1 MDCWLNV
8 VLKHDLVVSR
18 PIPAPAPSAAAVMM
32 QSHMPS
38 PARLGLTASSPSLP
52 PNPSLLNPTSSP
64 PQGNLPASATAG
76 TGAAPTLTTS
86 PSLLPLLPPLPRAQ
100 SLLQLISSLASN
112 LFELSP
118 NRAAW
123 ISAYRGSLPTFLP
136 SASSS
141 PSPPLPT
148 QISSTKDALSLL
160 TTLQTQIFEAVAEL
174 QETLD
179 LQDARVRL
187 AREARAKDAALMA
200 FAKKLHE
207 AHHVLDRLVDDYA
220 DYRRDP
226 KRPRGAAAADDPE
239 PVSGGDFGASL
250 HSRIKLEDILVY
262 AHHISYTTFAPPEHG
277 AGLPLRGAMPPAPQ
291 ESEMRASKL
300 YQFADMDVGVP
311 KKPLE
316 AEEGITA
323 EVEAMPLYE
332 PPPQEEVP
340 RLPNTLP
347 PMFRKELKPPPGWKP
362 GDPITLPLDDILPGV
377 KVEEPK
383 ATMPQAPV
391 SVRPLAPMVPAAPIH
406 VVPAVQLDFGSSS
419 SDEYS
424 SDVGSS
430 EEDDED

>member
-1 MDCWLNV
+1 
-8 VLKHDLVVSR
+8 
-18 PIPAPAPSAAAVMM
+18 MM
-32 QSHMPS
+32 QSHVPS
-38 PARLGLTASSPSLP
+38 PARLGLTASSPSLT
-52 PNPSLLNPTSSP
+52 PNPSPLNPTSSP
-64 PQGNLPASATAG
+64 PQGNLPASAAAG
-76 TGAAPTLTTS
+76 SGAAPTLTTS

-123 ISAYRGSLPTFLP
+123 ISAFRGSLPNFLP

-141 PSPPLPT
+141 APPPPLPT
-148 QISSTKDALSLL
+148 PISSTKDALSLL
-160 TTLQTQIFEAVAEL
+160 TTLQTQLFEAVAEL

-179 LQDARVRL
+179 LQDARARL
-187 AREARAKDAALMA
+187 ARDARAKDAALLA

-207 AHHVLDRLVDDYA
+207 AHQVLDRLVDDYA

-239 PVSGGDFGASL
+239 PVSDGDFGASL
-250 HSRIKLEDILVY
+250 HSRLKLDDILIY
-262 AHHISYTTFAPPEHG
+262 AHHISYTTFAPPEHS
-277 AGLPLRGAMPPAPQ
+277 AGVPLRLAAPPAPQ

-300 YQFADMDVGVP
+300 YLFADMDVGVP

-316 AEEGITA
+316 AKDGITV

-332 PPPQEEVP
+332 PPQEGTP

-347 PMFRKELKPPPGWKP
+347 TMFHKNLKPPPGWKP
-362 GDPITLPLDDILPGV
+362 GDPIDLPLDDILPPV
-377 KVEEPK
+377 KGEEP
-383 ATMPQAPV
+383 QASVPRPPV
-391 SVRPLAPMVPAAPIH
+391 SVRPVAPVGPEPIQ
-406 VVPAVQLDFGSSS
+406 VKAVQLDFESSS

>member
-1 MDCWLNV
+1 
-8 VLKHDLVVSR
+8 
-18 PIPAPAPSAAAVMM
+18 MM
-32 QSHMPS
+32 QSHLPS

-52 PNPSLLNPTSSP
+52 PNPSPLNPTSSP
-64 PQGNLPASATAG
+64 PHGNLPASATAG
-76 TGAAPTLTTS
+76 AGSGAAPTLTTS

-141 PSPPLPT
+141 PPPLPT
-148 QISSTKDALSLL
+148 PISSTKDALSLL
-160 TTLQTQIFEAVAEL
+160 TTLQTQLFEAVAEL

-179 LQDARVRL
+179 LQDARARL
-187 AREARAKDAALMA
+187 AREARAKDAALLA

-239 PVSGGDFGASL
+239 PVSDGDFGASL
-250 HSRIKLEDILVY
+250 HSRLKLDDILSY
-262 AHHISYTTFAPPEHG
+262 AHSISCTTFAPPEHG
-277 AGLPLRGAMPPAPQ
+277 AGLPLRGAFPPAPQ
-291 ESEMRASKL
+291 EQEMRASKL
-300 YQFADMDVGVP
+300 YQFADLDVGVP

-316 AEEGITA
+316 AKEGITA

-332 PPPQEEVP
+332 PPPQEGAP
-340 RLPNTLP
+340 RIPSTLP
-347 PMFRKELKPPPGWKP
+347 PMFPKELKPPPGWKP

-377 KVEEPK
+377 KGEEPQ
-383 ATMPQAPV
+383 APVPQAPV
-391 SVRPLAPMVPAAPIH
+391 SVRPVAPMGPEPIQ
-406 VVPAVQLDFGSSS
+406 VKPVQLDFETSS

>member
-1 MDCWLNV
+1 
-8 VLKHDLVVSR
+8 
-18 PIPAPAPSAAAVMM
+18 MM
-32 QSHMPS
+32 QPHMPS
-38 PARLGLTASSPSLP
+38 PARMGLTASSPSLP
-52 PNPSLLNPTSSP
+52 PNPSPLNPTSSP
-64 PQGNLPASATAG
+64 PHSNLPASATAG
-76 TGAAPTLTTS
+76 AGAAPTLTTS

-141 PSPPLPT
+141 PPPPPLPT
-148 QISSTKDALSLL
+148 PISSTKDALALL
-160 TTLQTQIFEAVAEL
+160 TTLQTQLFEAVAEL

-179 LQDARVRL
+179 LQDARARL
-187 AREARAKDAALMA
+187 AREARTKDAALLA

-226 KRPRGAAAADDPE
+226 KRPRGAAAADDPK
-239 PVSGGDFGASL
+239 PVSDGDFGASL
-250 HSRIKLEDILVY
+250 HSRFKLDDILSY
-262 AHHISYTTFAPPEHG
+262 ARRISSTTFAPPEHG
-277 AGLPLRGAMPPAPQ
+277 AGLPLRGALPPAPQ
-291 ESEMRASKL
+291 EQEMRYSML
-300 YQFADMDVGVP
+300 YQCADMDVGVP

-316 AEEGITA
+316 TKEGITA

-332 PPPQEEVP
+332 PPPQEGAL
-340 RLPNTLP
+340 RIPNTLP
-347 PMFRKELKPPPGWKP
+347 PMFPKELKPPPGWKP

-377 KVEEPK
+377 KGEEPQ
-383 ATMPQAPV
+383 APVPQAPV
-391 SVRPLAPMVPAAPIH
+391 SVRPVAPMGPEPIQ
-406 VVPAVQLDFGSSS
+406 VKPVQLDFESSS

>member
-1 MDCWLNV
+1 
-8 VLKHDLVVSR
+8 
-18 PIPAPAPSAAAVMM
+18 MM
-32 QSHMPS
+32 QSHLPS

-52 PNPSLLNPTSSP
+52 PNPSPLNPTSSP
-64 PQGNLPASATAG
+64 PQGNLPASGSAG
-76 TGAAPTLTTS
+76 AGAGAAPTLTTS

-118 NRAAW
+118 NRASW

-141 PSPPLPT
+141 PPPPLPLPT
-148 QISSTKDALSLL
+148 SISSTKDALSLL
-160 TTLQTQIFEAVAEL
+160 TTLQTQLFEAVAEL

-179 LQDARVRL
+179 LQDARARL
-187 AREARAKDAALMA
+187 AREARAKDAALLA

-226 KRPRGAAAADDPE
+226 KRPRGAAAADDAE
-239 PVSGGDFGASL
+239 SVSDGDFGASL
-250 HSRIKLEDILVY
+250 HSRLKLEDILTY

-277 AGLPLRGAMPPAPQ
+277 AGLPLRGALPPAPQ
-291 ESEMRASKL
+291 DSEMRASKL

-311 KKPLE
+311 KKPLD
-316 AEEGITA
+316 AKEGITA
-323 EVEAMPLYE
+323 EVEAIPLYE
-332 PPPQEEVP
+332 PPPQEAP

-347 PMFRKELKPPPGWKP
+347 PMFAKDLKPPPGWKP
-362 GDPITLPLDDILPGV
+362 GDPITLPLDDILPAV
-377 KVEEPK
+377 KAEEPK
-383 ATMPQAPV
+383 APVPQAPV
-391 SVRPLAPMVPAAPIH
+391 SVRPVAPIGPQPIQ
-406 VVPAVQLDFGSSS
+406 VKAVQLDFGSSS
-419 SDEYS
+419 SSEYS
-424 SDVGSS
+424 SDAGSS